1 MKLAQDD
8 ILNKFEIILIY
19 TPKRLGG
26 AFMKELD
33 NYVIKKIIKKK
44 VLTACIGQCVHVA
57 GIHNFIN
64 IAQKL
69 GYNCVFLV
77 PLTSISEIIN
87 QIQKIEPN
95 IVGLSYRLTP
105 STIRPLLEKF
115 FKQYEKLEKIPERL
129 FFAGTPEVVKVAKE
143 FKEFDEYF
151 IGGES
156 KFKLISILKND
167 HIDSQDKSK
176 IPMDLISR
184 IEWKKPYPII
194 RTHFGLPSFQETVKG
209 IKTIANAEILDVIS
223 IAPDQNTQVNYF
235 HPEDRIKELSGAGGV
250 PLRMKEDF
258 IKLHIARLRGNY
270 PLLRIYAGTRDF
282 KKMAKLYQDT
292 IQNAWAA
299 IPIFWFNQ
307 MDGRGPLTL
316 KESIKQHLEA
326 IKWHRDNKIPVEIND
341 AHHWSLR
348 NAPDAIAVAD
358 IYLCGIIAKK
368 LGVKHF
374 VAQYMFNTPPSSSF
388 DMDLAK
394 ILAKDE
400 LLQTLIDDNFKII
413 KQVRTGLASLPL
425 NLQKAK
431 GHLAAAT
438 LIQLAIKP
446 DIVHVVTH
454 SEASHAAQPEDII
467 ESCNIVNQVIDR
479 MYSSKINFIDARIEQ
494 RKEELIL
501 QARWIIDLIPRLA
514 KSPVELKEPWT
525 NYKVLNRLVKY
536 GIFDAPHL
544 KNNKF
549 AKGKIRTKIIEGA
562 CYSWDDKLQQ
572 KRDEIERIKDIITKY
587 PNKFT
592 PGTEF
597 DDISLSGKVMA
608 K

>member
-1 MKLAQDD
+1 
-8 ILNKFEIILIY
+8 
-19 TPKRLGG
+19 
-26 AFMKELD
+26 MKEIN
-33 NYVIKKIIKKK
+33 NYISKK

-69 GYNCVFLV
+69 GYDCIFLG
-77 PLTSISEIIN
+77 PATSISEIIN
-87 QIQKIEPN
+87 SIQKIEPN

-105 STIRPLLEKF
+105 STLRHLLENF
-115 FKQYEKLEKIPERL
+115 FKQYEKLEKKPDRL
-129 FFAGTPEVVKVAKE
+129 FFAGTPEVIKVAKE
-143 FKEFDEYF
+143 FKEFDEFF

-167 HIDSQDKSK
+167 YIDSQVKSK

-184 IEWKKPYPII
+184 IEWKRPYPII
-194 RTHFGLPSFQETVKG
+194 RAHFGLPSFQETLKG
-209 IKTIANAEILDVIS
+209 LKTIANAEMLDVIS
-223 IAPDQNTQVNYF
+223 IAPDQNTQANYF
-235 HPEDRIKELSGAGGV
+235 HPEDQIKELSGAGGV

-258 IKLHIARLRGNY
+258 IKIHRARLRGNY

-282 KKMAKLYQDT
+282 IKMAKLYHET

-299 IPIFWFNQ
+299 IPLFWFNK
-307 MDGRGPLTL
+307 MDGRGPLLL
-316 KESIKQHLEA
+316 KESIRQHLEV
-326 IKWHRDNKIPVEIND
+326 IKWHAKNDIPVEIND
-341 AHHWSLR
+341 PHQWSLR
-348 NAPDAIAVAD
+348 DAPDAIAVAD
-358 IYLCGIIAKK
+358 MYLCGIIAKN

-394 ILAKDE
+394 ILAKNE
-400 LLQTLIDDNFKII
+400 LLHTLVDDSFKVI
-413 KQVRTGLASLPL
+413 KQVRTGIASLPL

-438 LIQLAIKP
+438 FVQLAIKP

-454 SEASHAAQPEDII
+454 SEANHAATPEDII

-479 MYSSKINFIDARIEQ
+479 TYASHINFIDEKIEK
-494 RKEELIL
+494 RKEELIQ
-501 QARWIIDLIPRLA
+501 QAKWIVNLIPRLA
-514 KSPVELKEPWT
+514 KDPSEQVNPWT
-525 NYKVLNRLVKY
+525 NYRVLNRLVKY

-544 KNNKF
+544 KNNQF
-549 AKGKIRTKIIEGA
+549 ARGEIKTNIIDGA
-562 CYSWDDKLQQ
+562 CYSWDHNLQKKL
-572 KRDEIERIKDIITKY
+572 DEIERIKDIIVKY
-587 PNKFT
+587 PDKFSNETKFT
-592 PGTEF
+592 ES
-597 DDISLSGKVMA
+597 SLTKEVME